1 MGLMDKFKTL
11 FTVEVDDEPIK
22 KEVIKVQ
29 IDTPVEEKKEVVKE
43 TKEVEFGETRFQGD
57 LIPYKTSKTTDKRD
71 AALVEFNKEVES
83 IERSENNVKNNQW
96 HF

>member
-43 TKEVEFGETRFQGD
+43 TKEV
-57 LIPYKTSKTTDKRD
+57 
-71 AALVEFNKEVES
+71 VEEVKPV
-83 IERSENNVKNNQW
+83 I
-96 HF
+96 